1 MIKKIQKPFSLE
13 AYEAG
18 AKVETRDGHA
28 VRILATDIK
37 GSDKPILAAVYSEV
51 YEEESIHNYTK
62 DGSFYYYDGYDDEPY
77 KLDLVVVK
85 EVEVK
90 CTTWKDIAEGVKDY
104 DWTINNGNEL
114 AFKTEE
120 EALAFEA
127 LYKLFYLRKEWI
139 GDWVPDWTDGSTKHV
154 IVNYRGEINA
164 DTTVRYSNCL
174 SFPTEKMCDKFL
186 ETFRKLIEK
195 ARDLI

>member
-1 MIKKIQKPFSLE
+1 MTRKIRKPFSLE

-18 AKVETRDGHA
+18 AKVETRNGKA

-37 GSDKPILAAVYSEV
+37 GSEQPILAAVYSED
-51 YEEESIHNYTK
+51 YEEERIHNYTK
-62 DGSFYYYDGYDDEPY
+62 DGSFYLHDEEPC
-77 KLDLVVVK
+77 KLDLVIVE
-85 EVEVK
+85 EVERS
-90 CTTWKDIAEGVKDY
+90 TWEDVAEGIRDY
-104 DWTINNGNEL
+104 DWTINNGNAL

-139 GDWVPDWTDGSTKHV
+139 GDWVPDWADGSTKHV
-154 IVNYRGEINA
+154 IVNYRGEIKA
-164 DTTVRYSNCL
+164 DTTVRYSDCL
-174 SFPTEKMCDKFL
+174 SFPTKMMCDKFL
-186 ETFRKLIEK
+186 ETFRELIEK